1 MEFGVAANESMNG
14 WQRRKV
20 GERKTCRVFEHV
32 CALYVCACVKM
43 CEWVCVLAC
52 DRGGG

>member
-32 CALYVCACVKM
+32 CACVKS
-43 CEWVCVLAC
+43 CEKVCVLAC
-52 DRGGG
+52 ERGGG